1 MKTIFLLGRDP
12 KKGTKKS
19 EIENE
24 NNIHGDILMAR
35 ADSTSFSSTI
45 VRILRS
51 SITLLKL
58 KSTLQKL
65 TSTIRS
71 KTWRSKNICFLISFA
86 IILKMLILSI
96 KACFNMNFEFTSVQS
111 AIQPASYNVNETR
124 IKETVICLLILQWF
138 LALLLTI

>member
-35 ADSTSFSSTI
+35 ADHASSSRTI
-45 VRILRS
+45 VRFLRS
-51 SITLLKL
+51 AVTQLKL
-58 KSTLQKL
+58 GSTPQKL
-65 TSTIRS
+65 TLTIRF

-96 KACFNMNFEFTSVQS
+96 KACFNMNFDFISDLS
-111 AIQPASYNVNETR
+111 A
-124 IKETVICLLILQWF
+124 L
-138 LALLLTI
+138 